1 MARVQDMDPETKEE
15 FDKPDEQPEAVT
27 TDTPVADT
35 EVKAEDKPEAEPVK
49 ERVEISLGEEPVKPN
64 PGDPNDHQTNNSAF
78 RALRDR
84 KNELDRLWK
93 EEKKKREELE
103 AKYAP
108 QQTTELE
115 PRPTLA
121 DAGYD
126 EETFSNRLLEWTEKK
141 RKIEAQKAEQQRE
154 IEEANQIWQ
163 SAQDRY
169 VKAKESLALDDFEDY
184 EAIVDGKFS
193 QVQRGI
199 LLRSSQSAHLVYAI
213 GKSPAEVERLSKI
226 KDPVEFAWAVRDL
239 ETGKLKVGPA
249 KPKPEQKVVSSAA
262 VSTTDYEKRL
272 DELREEARR
281 TGNYDKVMAFKKAN
295 KAVS

>member
-1 MARVQDMDPETKEE
+1 MARVLDMDPETKEE
-15 FDKPDEQPEAVT
+15 FDRPDEQPEVVT
-27 TDTPVADT
+27 TEQEQATEQAETTTEQTTP
-35 EVKAEDKPEAEPVK
+35 EPVK
-49 ERVEISLGEEPVKPN
+49 EKVEISLGDEPAKA
-64 PGDPNDHQTNNSAF
+64 DDHAQNNSTV
-78 RALRDR
+78 RQMRER
-84 KNELDRLWK
+84 IKELDRIQK
-93 EEKKKREELE
+93 EKDRELAEFK

-108 QQTTELE
+108 QQTDELG
-115 PRPTLA
+115 PRPTYES
-121 DAGYD
+121 AGWD
-126 EETFSNRLLEWTEKK
+126 EDTFATQLLEWNEKK
-141 RKIEAQKAEQQRE
+141 RKIEAQKAEQQKE

-199 LLRSSQSAHLVYAI
+199 LLRSTQSAHLVYAI

-239 ETGKLKVGPA
+239 ETSKLKVGPA
-249 KPKPEQKVVSSAA
+249 KPRPETKVVSSAA

-281 TGNYDKVMAFKKAN
+281 TGNFDKVMAFKKAN